1 MSNTF
6 VPNPTPQPSG
16 PPSEDHLAHQ
26 MAAQILLRAKQN
38 FSELVR
44 MQREGIRS
52 LWTPPLGTPQAILG
66 KLGTKA
72 AKLFAAHAILTK
84 ACQDIA
90 ALDNTSEG
98 PADSGVAFPP
108 LPFVVNPDGSVTVV
122 EP

>member
-6 VPNPTPQPSG
+6 VPSPAPQPSG
-16 PPSEDHLAHQ
+16 PPSEDQLAQ
-26 MAAQILLRAKQN
+26 QAANLILISAKQN
-38 FSELVR
+38 FSQLVR
-44 MQREGIRS
+44 MQKEGIRS
-52 LWTPPLGTPQAILG
+52 LWAPRQSTPQAILG

-98 PADSGVAFPP
+98 PADSGVTFPP